1 MIRLLDEMEEKMTT
15 EKQAE
20 RKDIVFE
27 IIRHLGVITKYA
39 SGWSKEVN
47 LVSWNGGVPK
57 YDIRDWDEE
66 HEHMSRGITLHG
78 EEARK
83 LLNALV
89 KFNNRNVIEEA
100 KAEQAEKKA
109 KYASESRPY
118 VKQTAI
124 ELTPDMA
131 KTPIASQ
138 TASPEPATDPIM
150 DSEDVT
156 YMGEN
161 VKVDRVTG
169 EIIEDSAEEEKNI
182 KQETEPF

>member
-1 MIRLLDEMEEKMTT
+1 MTN

-109 KYASESRPY
+109 KYASESRPF
-118 VKQTAI
+118 VKQTDI
-124 ELTPDMA
+124 ELTPDLA
-131 KTPIASQ
+131 KTPM
-138 TASPEPATDPIM
+138 ASPEPATVPIM
-150 DSEDVT
+150 DSEEAIQEAPEETT
-156 YMGEN
+156 YMDEN
-161 VKVDRVTG
+161 VTVDRITG
-169 EIIEDSAEEEKNI
+169 EIIEGRFEKEKNMQ
-182 KQETEPF
+182 QEAEPF